1 MKRKGYLFEQICSVP
16 NLLEAHFNAS
26 RKKRKRSEVIAFES
40 DLMANIESIRN
51 DLVNK
56 TFHTSEYSVFIKY
69 EPKRREIYKLPY
81 RDRVVQWAIM
91 QVLEPIW
98 VRCFTADTYAC
109 VKGRGLH
116 TLLRNLRRDL
126 RKDPD
131 GTRYCFKM
139 DVRKFYPSI
148 THSVLKQ
155 VVRQKFKDP
164 TCCGCWTTS
173 STARTACPS
182 ATT

>member
-1 MKRKGYLFEQICSVP
+1 MP

-126 RKDPD
+126 KKTPTGR
-131 GTRYCFKM
+131 GTA
-139 DVRKFYPSI
+139 
-148 THSVLKQ
+148 LK
-155 VVRQKFKDP
+155 
-164 TCCGCWTTS
+164 WTFAS
-173 STARTACPS
+173 STRPSLTAY
-182 ATT
+182 